1 MALINLMGHTRAS
14 DPITAVMSLLPVPV
28 QTVHMG
34 YAATMGAT
42 FVHHQ
47 ITDHSTSPP
56 DYAEHYL
63 EKFILMPYSPAATP
77 RPGPEARPDPVL
89 KPAPARP

>member
-34 YAATMGAT
+34 YAATMGAA

-77 RPGPEARPDPVL
+77 RGPAL
-89 KPAPARP
+89 KPAPPRS